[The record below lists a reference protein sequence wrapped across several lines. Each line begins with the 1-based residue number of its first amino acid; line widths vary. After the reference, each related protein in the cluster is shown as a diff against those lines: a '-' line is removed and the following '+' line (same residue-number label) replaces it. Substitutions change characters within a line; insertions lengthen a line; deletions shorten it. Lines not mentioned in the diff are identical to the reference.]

1 MFDAFS
7 RLMYER
13 GYDAITLADIAE
25 AAGMARTSMYNYYPT
40 KEALLVS
47 YTDSEMD
54 RFVDELRADLAE
66 ADGAEERL
74 RLYVRRQL
82 EYFATHHLERVRVAH
97 EAVHAFMHNTAIFH
111 DLHAT
116 RVA

>member
-1 MFDAFS
+1 MPRITEGSIEEHRQAARARVFDALA

-40 KEALLVS
+40 KEALLVA
-47 YTDSEMD
+47 YTDSEMEA
-54 RFVDELRADLAE
+54 FVAQLRADLAD
-66 ADGAEERL
+66 AQGAVERL

-82 EYFATHHLERVRVAH
+82 EYFATHHLP
-97 EAVHAFMHNTAIFH
+97 
-111 DLHAT
+111 
-116 RVA
+116 